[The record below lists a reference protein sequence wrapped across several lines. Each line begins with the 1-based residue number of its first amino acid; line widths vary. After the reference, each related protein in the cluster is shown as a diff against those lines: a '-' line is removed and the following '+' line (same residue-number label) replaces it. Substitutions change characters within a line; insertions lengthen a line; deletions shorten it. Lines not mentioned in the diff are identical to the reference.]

1 MGNVRLREVNE
12 SSRGVRY
19 GPSEGNLDTV
29 FGYRFHKETVGLANR
44 KKTKQLLH
52 NVALTCFNNQ
62 IKVVGH

>member
-12 SSRGVRY
+12 SSRGVKY

-44 KKTKQLLH
+44 KK
-52 NVALTCFNNQ
+52 NQ
-62 IKVVGH
+62 PIIA